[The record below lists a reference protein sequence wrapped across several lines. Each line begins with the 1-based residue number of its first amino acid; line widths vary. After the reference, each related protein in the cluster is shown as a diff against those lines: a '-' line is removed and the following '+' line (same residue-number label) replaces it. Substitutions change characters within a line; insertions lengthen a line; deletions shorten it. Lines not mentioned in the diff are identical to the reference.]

1 MSEILPGIIA
11 QMRRLYL
18 HTLSGAHIT
27 PDDLGR
33 QIEKLEA
40 LQASGNTLRAS
51 TLSLEAAIDTWH
63 ATELHAGL
71 SVPDFWDDCST
82 SKRLA
87 LHLTALGYRTAS
99 VLRAAIQTHH
109 DTKHGTAPRNAA
121 VLSPPDRAL
130 YTSAGIDHAVL
141 GWSEGLDERRRATE
155 PRQDTED
162 ELFTRQPTGLTAY
175 TFRVAWSAE
184 DGEWVGTCDQ
194 LPSLSHL
201 HHDPVEAAE
210 WICSL
215 VADYVDELAGK
226 TVDV

>member
-1 MSEILPGIIA
+1 MSDLPA
-11 QMRRLYL
+11 RLRRAFSAWGLR
-18 HTLSGAHIT
+18 S
-27 PDDLGR
+27 LGD
-33 QIEKLEA
+33 
-40 LQASGNTLRAS
+40 
-51 TLSLEAAIDTWH
+51 EAADRID
-63 ATELHAGL
+63 A
-71 SVPDFWDDCST
+71 
-82 SKRLA
+82 
-87 LHLTALGYRTAS
+87 
-99 VLRAAIQTHH
+99 LRAAIQTHH
-109 DTKHGTAPRNAA
+109 DTKHGAAPRNAA

-141 GWSEGLDERRRATE
+141 GWSEGPDERRRATE

-215 VADYVDELAGK
+215 VADYVDDELAGK
-226 TVDV
+226 TTDV